1 MKLVLF
7 AAIAAFAAMVQAP
20 NMAQAA
26 DRYLS
31 FDIVGGTTNDELGGF
46 NTAGGFSNADDRKNE
61 HFGLSLSYGLRDAA
75 TIGGIRLTPELE
87 FAWLDDYSTTTA
99 SFPGLPTP
107 LVFYSTSIQTARL
120 GGNVWWPVQESALW
134 RTEIGIGAGLLY
146 RDISTTD
153 SVVAGSGDDFSG
165 YGQLGIRALRSV
177 GPRGKLKVGVNYV
190 RAGET
195 DIGLNGGAAGSYSV
209 NTDSLELR
217 LGYELKLN

>member
-1 MKLVLF
+1 MKVKIF
-7 AAIAAFAAMVQAP
+7 AAIIVSTLAAFPLAKAEAG
-20 NMAQAA
+20 

-31 FDIVGGTTNDELGGF
+31 FDIVGGVTGDELGGF
-46 NTAGGFSNADDRKNE
+46 NTLGTFSNADDRQNE

-153 SVVAGSGDDFSG
+153 GVVAGSGDDFSG

-195 DIGLNGGAAGSYSV
+195 DISLNGGAAGSYSV